1 MSIDSFGKLVQAF
14 VLLLVFVVAA
24 VDVAVVAVVAVAI
37 AKEITEKV
45 VFALICNGDT
55 SVKSR
60 HCVELLNITEFG
72 IFL

>member
-24 VDVAVVAVVAVAI
+24 VDVAVVAVAI

>member
-24 VDVAVVAVVAVAI
+24 VDVAVVAVAI

-45 VFALICNGDT
+45 VFALICNSDT